1 MTVEAA
7 LSLTVIVVVLAACLA
22 GVGCAVAQIQCVDA
36 AREAARLAAR
46 GDDGAVA
53 AAQRIAPAG
62 ARVSVG
68 SGGDQVTATVTA
80 TPVGGVLPGVRLTAT
95 AVAARE
101 PGGTAGPE
109 AVPP

>member
-46 GDDGAVA
+46 GDDGAIA
-53 AAQRIAPAG
+53 AAQRIAPSG
-62 ARVSVG
+62 ASISVG
-68 SGGDQVTATVTA
+68 TGGTTVTA
-80 TPVGGVLPGVRLTAT
+80 SVTVTPVGGLLPGVRLSAT
-95 AVAARE
+95 AVAAKE
-101 PGGTAGPE
+101 PDAAASPGALP
-109 AVPP
+109 